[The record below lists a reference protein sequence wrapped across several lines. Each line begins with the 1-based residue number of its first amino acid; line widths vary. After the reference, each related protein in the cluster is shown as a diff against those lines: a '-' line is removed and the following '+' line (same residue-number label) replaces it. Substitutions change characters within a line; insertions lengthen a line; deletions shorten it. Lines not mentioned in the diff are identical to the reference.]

1 MGGGTY
7 ARMFPNAIAS
17 GFGLPTQKKPCPHGH
32 GGGHQPD
39 ECVSLTNLKNG
50 IAIYAKTLMD
60 LDKLLD

>member
-1 MGGGTY
+1 M
-7 ARMFPNAIAS
+7 RPVR
-17 GFGLPTQKKPCPHGH
+17 H

-50 IAIYAKTLMD
+50 IAIYSKTLMD